1 MSQRLPKAARRH
13 GVGCRVVEPTPYR
26 RPRGM
31 PQPHALRGGA
41 RRSGRRGQSS
51 VRARLVIFGPAG
63 ALLQY
68 PVDGVLAVV
77 VDQLSL
83 LVPLSPAPP
92 PRNPLRPDHPLT
104 DAIAPHQTHS
114 PAPPPHAPTFP
125 PPLPYSITP

>member
-68 PVDGVLAVV
+68 PVDRVLAVV
-77 VDQLSL
+77 VDQLAL
-83 LVPLSPAPP
+83 LVPVSPARAARNLLRADHPVISAITAHPP
-92 PRNPLRPDHPLT
+92 PPPARPLPDH
-104 DAIAPHQTHS
+104 
-114 PAPPPHAPTFP
+114 
-125 PPLPYSITP
+125 

>member
-51 VRARLVIFGPAG
+51 VRARLVNFGPAG

-68 PVDGVLAVV
+68 PVYGLLAVGV
-77 VDQLSL
+77 EQLAP
-83 LVPLSPAPP
+83 LVPVTPAIPAA
-92 PRNPLRPDHPLT
+92 NLLRAAHH
-104 DAIAPHQTHS
+104 AIDT
-114 PAPPPHAPTFP
+114 
-125 PPLPYSITP
+125 